1 MSSYT
6 VIVQPEAEQDLE
18 QAYNYL
24 EQQAEELGFD
34 FLAEVAHVIE
44 LLEEMPLLFPKVYRD
59 LRQAVV
65 GRFQYNIIYKVE
77 HSTVFILAIIHGKRD
92 PGSWQK

>member
-34 FLAEVAHVIE
+34 L
-44 LLEEMPLLFPKVYRD
+44 
-59 LRQAVV
+59 
-65 GRFQYNIIYKVE
+65 GR
-77 HSTVFILAIIHGKRD
+77 
-92 PGSWQK
+92 

>member
-6 VIVQPEAEQDLE
+6 VIVQPEAEQDLD

-34 FLAEVAHVIE
+34 VLAEAAQVIE
-44 LLEEMPLLFPKVYRD
+44 LLEEMPLLFPKMYRD

-65 GRFQYNIIYKVE
+65 GPFSI
-77 HSTVFILAIIHGKRD
+77 
-92 PGSWQK
+92 